1 MKKEYLFAGISI
13 LFWGSVASI
22 NALMLGSLSSIH
34 VIFYSSLIAALFLF
48 LLSLF
53 TGRLKLLSSISPKGF
68 LYLGLLGMLGM
79 FFTNLGLLVGQ
90 TYLKAQQ
97 ALIINYI
104 WPILVVLFSWPLLG
118 QRMTVQKSA
127 ALLMSFLGVAVVAA
141 EGNFE
146 SLTQISLPGLLACMT
161 GAASYALFA
170 VLNVKVSCDKFLA
183 MLVYHTTATLASL
196 LMLLAGGGA
205 LPALSAL
212 QWGGMLWRGILC
224 NGLAY
229 VTWALAMDIGDT
241 AKLSNLAYLTP
252 FVSLVY
258 IYFLLHEPIAWSSY
272 LGLFLILTGVLIQ
285 VIKRRPSSVPNLSR

>member
-183 MLVYHTTATLASL
+183 MLVYLTTATLASL

-205 LPALSAL
+205 AFCATAWPMSPGRWLWTSAT
-212 QWGGMLWRGILC
+212 QPSC
-224 NGLAY
+224 
-229 VTWALAMDIGDT
+229 
-241 AKLSNLAYLTP
+241 
-252 FVSLVY
+252 
-258 IYFLLHEPIAWSSY
+258 PIWPTSP
-272 LGLFLILTGVLIQ
+272 
-285 VIKRRPSSVPNLSR
+285 PSSRWSTSIFSSMSRLPGRPIWVCFSS